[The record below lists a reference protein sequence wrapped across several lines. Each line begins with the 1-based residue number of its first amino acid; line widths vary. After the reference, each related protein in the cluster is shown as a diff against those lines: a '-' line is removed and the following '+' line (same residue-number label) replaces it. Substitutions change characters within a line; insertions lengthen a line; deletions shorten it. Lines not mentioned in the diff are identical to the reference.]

1 MATTH
6 LTSREKWHVYHT
18 LAQINRA
25 FYALHFH
32 LRNLEQSKPFHT
44 QRIREY
50 QGFSRELQRRSMMSF
65 WKTCPNWSIRTLSGM
80 AGSKLRGRNIS
91 RASKR

>member
-32 LRNLEQSKPFHT
+32 LRSLEQSKPFHT
-44 QRIREY
+44 QRLREY
-50 QGFSRELQRRSMMSF
+50 QGFSRELQAQI
-65 WKTCPNWSIRTLSGM
+65 NDELLEDL
-80 AGSKLRGRNIS
+80 SKLEHQDAFRYGQVKAARE
-91 RASKR
+91 KYLKGE